1 MAWARREAS
10 VSATTGLDY
19 STFVVLA
26 VLVAAGLGAAFVLS
40 GLPGRI
46 AERREHPQAE
56 AILVAGWI
64 GLLTLGVL
72 WPFALIWAYTKPD
85 PKDEIAA
92 LRETVERLDERVA
105 AVESDRSRNV
115 GGSDW

>member
-1 MAWARREAS
+1 M
-10 VSATTGLDY
+10 TGLDY
-19 STFVVLA
+19 FTFVVLA
-26 VLVAAGLGAAFVLS
+26 VLVAAGLAAAFVLG

-46 AERREHPQAE
+46 AEKRKHPQAD
-56 AILVAGWI
+56 AIRVAGWI

-85 PKDEIAA
+85 PKGEIAA

-105 AVESDRSRNV
+105 AVERDRGRNV
-115 GGSDW
+115 EGSDW